1 MIFFLLTDSVQEQ
14 LDSVLELSVWQSQ
27 FLLSV
32 KCPTTPTVFTNSWR
46 KRQESKQVC
55 IRFFF
60 NYLIWKKNHMESEC
74 TYIVFI
80 LNLHYITIY
89 IYFHF
94 LLSFR
99 LCEDR
104 VTVSGSKSGSLYL
117 SEASGIQT
125 KVRYH
130 NFCFNAYTFESS
142 CWVEFIII
150 VVICNAD
157 IDRLVLFFPFVLI
170 TTHNVCLCFPH
181 SSESWESTVIL
192 LSPKR

>member
-27 FLLSV
+27 YLLSV

-55 IRFFF
+55 MRFFF
-60 NYLIWKKNHMESEC
+60 NYLIWKKK
-74 TYIVFI
+74 
-80 LNLHYITIY
+80 LHGIRMHLYCIY
-89 IYFHF
+89 SQFTFYFHF

-142 CWVEFIII
+142 CWAEFIII

>member
-27 FLLSV
+27 YLLSV

-60 NYLIWKKNHMESEC
+60 NYLILKKK
-74 TYIVFI
+74 
-80 LNLHYITIY
+80 LHGIRMHLYCIY
-89 IYFHF
+89 SQFTFYFHF

-130 NFCFNAYTFESS
+130 DFCFNAYTFESS
-142 CWVEFIII
+142 CWAEFIII

-157 IDRLVLFFPFVLI
+157 IDRLVLFFPYVLI
-170 TTHNVCLCFPH
+170 TTHNVCLCFHH

>member
-1 MIFFLLTDSVQEQ
+1 MIFCLLTDSVQEQ

-27 FLLSV
+27 YLLSV

-60 NYLIWKKNHMESEC
+60 NYLILKKK
-74 TYIVFI
+74 
-80 LNLHYITIY
+80 LHGIRMHLYCIY
-89 IYFHF
+89 SQFTFYFHF

-104 VTVSGSKSGSLYL
+104 VTVSGPKSGSLYL

-142 CWVEFIII
+142 CWAEFIII

-170 TTHNVCLCFPH
+170 TTHNVCLCFHH